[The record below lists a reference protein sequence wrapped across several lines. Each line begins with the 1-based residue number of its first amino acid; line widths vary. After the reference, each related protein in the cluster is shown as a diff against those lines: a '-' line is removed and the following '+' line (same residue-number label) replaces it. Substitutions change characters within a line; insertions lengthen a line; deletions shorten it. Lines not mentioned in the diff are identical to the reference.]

1 MEARGKCSLTDI
13 QQNGAAR
20 PLPRVATIFDVARV
34 AGVSTKT
41 VSRVLN
47 NEARVADDTLAR
59 VRAAVADLDY
69 RPNPNAR
76 SLAGRRSY
84 LIGLF
89 YDNPSRNYMADIMG
103 GAIRRCQ
110 EKGYHLL
117 TEPCEADD
125 PNLPRMMVSVAARFR
140 LDGLILTPPIV
151 DRADVL
157 DAIAQANVPLVRI
170 APRTDPARTPHVH
183 MDDEAAARLAAYH
196 LADLGHTR
204 LGMILGHPDH
214 GAAELR
220 RRGFM
225 NAAAERGLTLSPDHV
240 LPGDFSFARGFAAA
254 EQLLAL
260 PNRPTA
266 IFAGNDDMAAATVA
280 AANKHGLQVPR
291 DLSVIGFDDS
301 PIAQVIWPPLTTIRQ
316 PTMAMAAAAVDLLI
330 GDTDPEPVRQLGF
343 ELMVRQSTGPVGG

>member
-1 MEARGKCSLTDI
+1 MTDFQLYAANDRAPVPAR
-13 QQNGAAR
+13 A
-20 PLPRVATIFDVARV
+20 ATIFDVARR

-47 NEARVADDTLAR
+47 NEGRVAEDTLAR

-89 YDNPSRNYMADIMG
+89 YDNPSSNYMADIKG

-125 PNLPRMMVSVAARFR
+125 PNLPRLMVSVATRFR
-140 LDGLILTPPIV
+140 LDGLILTPPLV
-151 DRADVL
+151 DRQDVL
-157 DAIAQANVPLVRI
+157 DAVAAANVPLVRI
-170 APRTDPARTPHVH
+170 APRTDPERTAHVC
-183 MDDEAAARLAAYH
+183 MDDQAAARLAAEH
-196 LADLGHTR
+196 LADLGHHR

-214 GAAELR
+214 GAAMLR
-220 RRGFM
+220 QRGFQQ
-225 NAAAERGLTLSPDHV
+225 AAADRGLTLLPHHIV
-240 LPGDFSFARGFAAA
+240 PGDFSFASGFAAA
-254 EQLLAL
+254 ERLLSL
-260 PNRPTA
+260 PDRPTA

-291 DLSVIGFDDS
+291 DLSVVGFDDS

-330 GDTDPEPVRQLGF
+330 GDGESEPVRQLDF
-343 ELMVRQSTGPVGG
+343 ELMVRQSTGPLPG

>member
-1 MEARGKCSLTDI
+1 MTDI
-13 QQNGAAR
+13 QHSGNGRA
-20 PLPRVATIFDVARV
+20 PQRVATIFDVARQ

-47 NEARVADDTLAR
+47 NEARVAEETLAR

-89 YDNPSRNYMADIMG
+89 YDNPSSNYMADIKA

-125 PNLPRMMVSVAARFR
+125 PSLPRLMVGVATRFR

-151 DRADVL
+151 DRKDVL
-157 DAIAQANVPLVRI
+157 DAIAAANVPLVRI
-170 APRTDPARTPHVH
+170 APRLEPDRTAHVH
-183 MDDEAAARLAAYH
+183 MDDEAAARLAADH
-196 LADLGHTR
+196 LADLGHKR

-220 RRGFM
+220 QRGFLT
-225 NAAAERGLTLSPDHV
+225 AAAARGLTLSPAHI
-240 LPGDFSFARGFAAA
+240 LPGDFSFAGGFAAA

-260 PNRPTA
+260 PDRPTA

-291 DLSVIGFDDS
+291 DLSVVGFDDS
-301 PIAQVIWPPLTTIRQ
+301 PIARVIWPPLTTIRQ
-316 PTMAMAAAAVDLLI
+316 PTMGMAAAAVDLLI
-330 GDTDPEPVRQLGF
+330 GDGEPAPDRQLGF
-343 ELMVRQSTGPVGG
+343 ELMVRQSTGPVAHAST

>member
-1 MEARGKCSLTDI
+1 MTDYQHAEAPQGSL
-13 QQNGAAR
+13 R
-20 PLPRVATIFDVARV
+20 PATIFDVARR

-47 NEARVADDTLAR
+47 NEARVAEDTLAR

-89 YDNPSRNYMADIMG
+89 YDNPSSNYMADIKA

-110 EKGYHLL
+110 ERGYHLL
-117 TEPCEADD
+117 TEPCEATD
-125 PNLPRMMVSVAARFR
+125 PGLPRLMVGVATRFR
-140 LDGLILTPPIV
+140 LDGLILTPPLV

-157 DAIAQANVPLVRI
+157 DAVALAGVPLIRI
-170 APRTDPARTPHVH
+170 APRIDPGRTQHVH
-183 MDDEAAARLAAYH
+183 MDDEAAARLAADH
-196 LADLGHTR
+196 LVALGHRR

-220 RRGFM
+220 QRGFL
-225 NAAAERGLTLSPDHV
+225 AACAAHGIAPSPAHIMQ
-240 LPGDFSFARGFAAA
+240 GDFSFPGGFAAA
-254 EQLLAL
+254 ETLLAL
-260 PNRPTA
+260 PDRPTA
-266 IFAGNDDMAAATVA
+266 IFACNDDMAAATVA

-291 DLSVIGFDDS
+291 DLSVVGFDDS
-301 PIAQVIWPPLTTIRQ
+301 PIARVIWPPLTTIRQ
-316 PTMAMAAAAVDLLI
+316 PTMEMAAAAVDLLI
-330 GDTDPEPVRQLGF
+330 GEGEAGPRQLAF
-343 ELMVRQSTGPVGG
+343 ELIRRQSTAPVMALRQGRAAAP